1 MKRLPFTGKWRAG
14 AVGVS
19 LIELMVALVIGLILV
34 AGAVTVFIKARD
46 IYGTNDSV
54 SRLQETARLAMSVV
68 ESDVR
73 MANYWGLMSR
83 ATFIENRA
91 CGTPITTTVAGSCGT
106 QVACPGGTV
115 TASAA
120 FDADNYIDGLNGALA
135 GNILQAT
142 GRSLSCNAVSGAGIE
157 PGSDVLLVRRAGST
171 ALAPAATPTAN
182 TAYLATTRT
191 IGTIFVGNNL
201 PSSYSSLGTTTPPS
215 YEVRP
220 FISNVYYVADRSV
233 DDPNFP
239 SLRRKQ
245 LGAGTGG
252 PAMIDQEIAPGV
264 EDLQVLFGWDTVG
277 GGDARAD
284 VYLPPQVIP
293 ASGNIVAV
301 RVCMTIRSQTLDL
314 GLDNADYVDCR
325 GQTLP
330 TNNLRRLLVS
340 QTIQLRNLRR

>member
-1 MKRLPFTGKWRAG
+1 MPRPTVRWRA
-14 AVGVS
+14 AVIGVS
-19 LIELMVALVIGLILV
+19 LIELMVALVIGLVLV

-54 SRLQETARLAMSVV
+54 SRLQETARLAMSVI
-68 ESDVR
+68 ETDVR

-91 CGTPITTTVAGSCGT
+91 CGTAIATTVTGTCGT

-115 TASAA
+115 TADAT
-120 FDADNYIDGLNGALA
+120 FDADNHIDGLNGALA
-135 GNILQAT
+135 GTTLAST
-142 GRSLSCNAVSGAGIE
+142 GRALSCNAVSGANIVT
-157 PGSDVLLVRRAGST
+157 GSDVLIVRRASSN
-171 ALAPAATPTAN
+171 ALAPAATPAAD

-191 IGTIFVGNNL
+191 AGTIFIGNTL
-201 PSSYSSLGTTTPPS
+201 PTSYSSLGVTTPPS

-220 FISNVYYVADRSV
+220 LISNVYYVADRSV

-245 LGAGTGG
+245 LVAGSSGR
-252 PAMIDQEIAPGV
+252 PALIDQEIAPGV

-284 VYLPPQVIP
+284 VYLPPQVVP

-314 GLDNADYVDCR
+314 GLDNADYTDCR